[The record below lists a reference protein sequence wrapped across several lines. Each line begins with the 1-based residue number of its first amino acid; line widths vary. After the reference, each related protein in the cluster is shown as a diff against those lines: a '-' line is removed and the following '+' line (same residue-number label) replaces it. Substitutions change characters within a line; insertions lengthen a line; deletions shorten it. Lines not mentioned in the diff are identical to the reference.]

1 MHYEIM
7 KCEVNLKASE
17 PVLTA
22 VLHGGDLS
30 LRKSRTAEDRFSPS
44 SLQKLKT
51 DDNYG

>member
-30 LRKSRTAEDRFSPS
+30 LRKSRTAEDRFSTEFPS
-44 SLQKLKT
+44 KIK
-51 DDNYG
+51 NR